1 MPFQVVV
8 FFKSHHCIAF
18 LIFRLAAISQQRIS
32 FIEPTLPLFCMLNS
46 NVPQTRIGQALID
59 ILKKERPAA
68 IDLGKI
74 LLITGLQLLQRL
86 IREPR
91 AAFNIRRLCDE
102 LVQEIE
108 RWNLAFQRA
117 DPEFFRDVQE
127 KLSILGRARDLA

>member
-1 MPFQVVV
+1 
-8 FFKSHHCIAF
+8 
-18 LIFRLAAISQQRIS
+18 
-32 FIEPTLPLFCMLNS
+32 MLNS
-46 NVPQTRIGQALID
+46 NVPLARIGQALID

-86 IREPR
+86 IRETR

-102 LVQEIE
+102 LVQETE

-117 DPEFFRDVQE
+117 DSEFFRDVQE